1 MKTVA
6 ALALAG
12 GLVTSA
18 ALAQPATRVLTR
30 PVVPAREALDRLNM
44 QLAWRASIPMLGV
57 RDGLLSVQTFG
68 SQVVAQTRSGAVVGI
83 DGTTGAI
90 QWIAR
95 VSDAYP
101 IAKPAG
107 ESETLFLVP
116 EATRIHGLNR
126 MTGREEWT
134 VDLPA
139 TPASPPN
146 ADFERFYVSLS
157 NGRLSAY
164 AFPAGSTLA
173 KGQKAAPRP
182 TAGSEKAARS
192 YNPATTANQTD
203 PRSKSGASSPS
214 GALGR
219 TVTVSTSVAART
231 ATSSGV
237 MFTGRSAVGSVAVTQ
252 VSRDA
257 PVGDTPRLLWDHQT
271 NLRIQ
276 NPPALGSDTLL
287 IVGTDGTV
295 VLMPKTGPGVR
306 PWRRVLDAAV
316 TAPLAQVGDD
326 VYVAAESGS
335 VYSFHLP
342 NLADYARLTSAGR
355 DEREPPI
362 TWRFGANAPVRIAP
376 MVAGDDI
383 FLTPDHGGLIRLNRA
398 TGDQIWQSPNA
409 HRYLAANPK
418 FVYAADRM
426 GRLVVLDRV
435 RGTVLSMLD
444 VSAFVVETTNDQT
457 DRVILSANDGTV
469 IALHD
474 RAFQAPLALHFPK
487 PLPSKPEGLVP
498 ETKPGEDKPAA
509 DEKKA
514 AEDTKPADAKA
525 PPAGDKKDQ

>member
-1 MKTVA
+1 
-6 ALALAG
+6 
-12 GLVTSA
+12 
-18 ALAQPATRVLTR
+18 
-30 PVVPAREALDRLNM
+30 
-44 QLAWRASIPMLGV
+44 MLGV
-57 RDGLLSVQTFG
+57 RDGLLAVQTFG
-68 SQVVAQTRSGAVVGI
+68 TQVVAQTRSGAVVGI
-83 DGTTGAI
+83 DGVTGAI

-107 ESETLFLVP
+107 ESETLFLIP

-126 MTGREEWT
+126 TNGREEWT

-146 ADFERFYVSLS
+146 ADKERFYVSLS

-164 AFPAGSTLA
+164 AFPTGSTLA
-173 KGQKAAPRP
+173 KGEKAPHRP
-182 TAGSEKAARS
+182 TAASEKGART
-192 YNPATTANQTD
+192 YNQAVTANAGD
-203 PRSKSGASSPS
+203 PRTKVGASSPA
-214 GALGR
+214 GGLGR
-219 TVTVSTSVAART
+219 TVTVSSSVDSRS
-231 ATSSGV
+231 ATSTGM
-237 MFTGRSAVGSVAVTQ
+237 MFSGRSAVGSVAVTQ

-295 VLMPKTGPGVR
+295 ILMPKTGPGVR
-306 PWRRVLDAAV
+306 PWRRVLDADV

-326 VYVAAESGS
+326 VYVAAENGS
-335 VYSFHLP
+335 IYSFHLP
-342 NLADYARLTSAGR
+342 NITDYARLTSAGR

-362 TWRFGANAPVRIAP
+362 TWRFGANAPVRVAP

-383 FLTPDHGGLIRLNRA
+383 FLTPDHGGLIRLNRT

-409 HRYLAANPK
+409 ARFISANPK

-426 GRLVVLDRV
+426 GRLLVLDRV
-435 RGTVLSMLD
+435 RGTVLSTLD
-444 VSAFVVETTNDQT
+444 VSAFVLSTTNDQT
-457 DRVILSANDGTV
+457 DRVVLSANDGTV

-474 RAFQAPLALHFPK
+474 RAYAAPLALHAPP
-487 PLPSKPEGLVP
+487 PLPSRPEAAPPAAKPA
-498 ETKPGEDKPAA
+498 EDKPS
-509 DEKKA
+509 DEDKKGAEDKKA
-514 AEDTKPADAKA
+514 AEAKT
-525 PPAGDKKDQ
+525 PPPPGDKKDQ

>member
-6 ALALAG
+6 ALVLAG
-12 GLVTSA
+12 GLITTA
-18 ALAQPATRVLTR
+18 ALAEPPSRVLTR
-30 PVVPAREALDRLNM
+30 PVVPTREALDRLNM
-44 QLAWRASIPMLGV
+44 QLGWRAAVPMLGV
-57 RDGLLSVQTFG
+57 RDGLLAVQTFG
-68 SQVVAQTRSGAVVGI
+68 PQVVAQTRSGAVVGI

-107 ESETLFLVP
+107 ESETLFLIP

-126 MTGREEWT
+126 TTGREEWT

-146 ADFERFYVSLS
+146 ADTERFYVSLS
-157 NGRLSAY
+157 NGRLTAY
-164 AFPAGSTLA
+164 AFPAGTTLA
-173 KGQKAAPRP
+173 KGEKTAAPRP
-182 TAGSEKAARS
+182 TAATNKTTQS
-192 YNPATTANQTD
+192 YNQAATANVGD
-203 PRSKSGASSPS
+203 PRSKVGASSPA
-214 GALGR
+214 GGLGR
-219 TVTVSTSVAART
+219 TVTVSSSVSTRS

-252 VSRDA
+252 ASRDA
-257 PVGDTPRLLWDHQT
+257 PVGDTPRLLWDYQT

-295 VLMPKTGPGVR
+295 ILMPKTGPGVR

-342 NLADYARLTSAGR
+342 NMQDYARLTSAGR

-362 TWRFGANAPVRIAP
+362 TWRFGANAPVRVAP

-383 FLTPDHGGLIRLNRA
+383 FLTPDHGGLIRINRLS
-398 TGDQIWQSPNA
+398 GDQIWQSPTA
-409 HRYLAANPK
+409 AGYLASNPK

-435 RGTVLSMLD
+435 RGTVLSTLD
-444 VSAFVVETTNDQT
+444 LSAFVIETTNDQT
-457 DRVILSANDGTV
+457 DRVMLAANDGTV
-469 IALHD
+469 ISLHD
-474 RAFQAPLALHFPK
+474 KAYPNPLALHAP
-487 PLPSKPEGLVP
+487 PPVPSRPEGLVP
-498 ETKPGEDKPAA
+498 AAKPA
-509 DEKKA
+509 E
-514 AEDTKPADAKA
+514 EKPADEDKKVGDDKTP
-525 PPAGDKKDQ
+525 PPAGEKKDR

>member
-1 MKTVA
+1 MKT
-6 ALALAG
+6 LAGIVLAG
-12 GLVTSA
+12 GLITATA
-18 ALAQPATRVLTR
+18 AAQPPSRVLTH
-30 PVVPAREALDRLNM
+30 PVVPARAALDRLNL
-44 QLAWRASIPMLGV
+44 QLGWRASIPMLGV
-57 RDGLLSVQTFG
+57 RDGLLAVQTFG
-68 SQVVAQTRSGAVVGI
+68 PQVVAQTRSGAVVGV
-83 DGTTGAI
+83 DGTNGAI

-107 ESETLFLVP
+107 ESETLFLIP

-146 ADFERFYVSLS
+146 ADTERFYVSLS

-173 KGQKAAPRP
+173 KGPRAAASKP
-182 TAGSEKAARS
+182 TAASQRAATN
-192 YNPATTANQTD
+192 YNQDVSANAGD
-203 PRSKSGASSPS
+203 PRTKSGASAPA
-214 GALGR
+214 GGLGR
-219 TVTVSTSVAART
+219 TVTVSESVAVR
-231 ATSSGV
+231 TSSSTGM
-237 MFTGRSAVGSVAVTQ
+237 MFSGRSAVGTVAVTQ

-257 PVGDTPRLLWDHQT
+257 PVGDTPRLLWDYQT

-295 VLMPKTGPGVR
+295 LLMPKSGPGVR
-306 PWRRVLDAAV
+306 PWRRVPDAAV
-316 TAPLAQVGDD
+316 TAPLAPVGDD
-326 VYVAAESGS
+326 VYAAAENGS
-335 VYSFHLP
+335 VYSLHLP

-362 TWRFGANAPVRIAP
+362 TWRYGANAPVRVAP

-383 FLTPDHGGLIRLNRA
+383 FLTPDHGGLIRLNR
-398 TGDQIWQSPNA
+398 TNGEQVWQSPNA
-409 HRYLAANPK
+409 DRYLAANLK
-418 FVYAADRM
+418 FVYAADPM

-435 RGTVLSMLD
+435 RGTILSKLD
-444 VSAFVVETTNDQT
+444 LSAFVIGTTNDQT
-457 DRVILSANDGTV
+457 DRVVLSANDGTV

-474 RAFQAPLALHFPK
+474 RAYPTPLALHAPP

-498 ETKPGEDKPAA
+498 SAKPAE
-509 DEKKA
+509 EKPA
-514 AEDTKPADAKA
+514 AEDTKPAEPKT
-525 PPAGDKKDQ
+525 PPAADKKDQ